1 MMRLRRGRQQ
11 PNQLLQAADS
21 GVILSI
27 LERRA
32 RLAHQLTGSLK
43 LPLLLDRDA
52 GFLELRGAFGALPGA
67 REGEPKL
74 VTSGAELWIELYRL
88 PELRDR
94 VRQRVFLEEQLSK
107 FEARGGE

>member
-1 MMRLRRGRQQ
+1 MMRFRRSRQQ
-11 PNQLLQAADS
+11 PNQLLQAAD
-21 GVILSI
+21 GGFVLSV

-32 RLAHQLTGSLK
+32 RLAHQLTGRLE
-43 LPLLLDRDA
+43 LPLFFDRDA
-52 GFLELRGAFGALPGA
+52 GFLELRGAFGPLPGA

-94 VRQRVFLEEQLSK
+94 VRQRVF
-107 FEARGGE
+107 